1 MLQHCFDEC
10 PIDSHMIMENETR
23 LTAEWDANRPF
34 ANLIQRATAVHEFSN
49 DAGRPI
55 ADNKVMDC
63 TRSFSIPASCAK
75 SVKRGRTRTLPTKYT
90 EISKPTSLWPNENSS
105 TDKRQ
110 PQNKEDQS

>member
-34 ANLIQRATAVHEFSN
+34 ADLIQRATAVHEFAN

-55 ADNKVMDC
+55 TDNKVMD
-63 TRSFSIPASCAK
+63 A
-75 SVKRGRTRTLPTKYT
+75 L
-90 EISKPTSLWPNENSS
+90 
-105 TDKRQ
+105 
-110 PQNKEDQS
+110 